1 MRCGAQAALIV
12 DMMRAAGF
20 LEQTGVPG
28 VTLGPKLL
36 VGHSLGGACAVANSA
51 TIAGVMGAAVM
62 APAVRPIKHLKLALQ
77 QGSHSRDARHLVSV
91 ALGLPLIE
99 STCNTPMRTRPT

>member
-1 MRCGAQAALIV
+1 MLRMNISPPEHAAMSMMPDIPCAAGPQAALIV

-36 VGHSLGGACAVANSA
+36 VGHSLGGACSVANSA
-51 TIAGVMGAAVM
+51 TIAGVLGAAVM
-62 APAVRPIKHLKLALQ
+62 APAVRPSLHPRLLLFEQ
-77 QGSHSRDARHLVSV
+77 CSW
-91 ALGLPLIE
+91 
-99 STCNTPMRTRPT
+99 